1 MRITAAHITNFKRVE
16 DVRVTPG
23 ADRAI
28 ILLGGRNRQ
37 GKSST
42 LDALTAAF
50 GGKSS
55 VPPDPVRHGAEEAE
69 IVVELDGGELTVRRV
84 IQPDGESA
92 LEVRDRLGKVRA
104 PQTVLDKLVGTRFL
118 DPLQFLALSPKDQ
131 RAQLMRVIG
140 EAERIAE
147 LDAKRDRAFTRR
159 TEVGRDLTRAQAELE
174 RLPADAGDAAEVP
187 LDVLLAQ
194 RDAAVQARAAVDRQQ
209 DLMIGAERRVE
220 AVTAQLEAVTN
231 RIAQLEAELVQARA
245 LQQTHQTQLEARK
258 EEARAATQA
267 VGAARA
273 AAPAAEA
280 IAAIDRQITEAT
292 TRNREAA
299 ERRAAAARRAQV
311 AIEVEQLGAEREK
324 LTAVLATIDERKAA
338 ILSAAALPVEGLGLE
353 ADHITLGGVPL
364 AQASSAERFRVA
376 LALAMAASP
385 GLDDVWIRD
394 AAVLDD
400 EAVAAVA
407 ELAERAGK
415 RVWLERVGTRD
426 AGAIVISEGRV
437 AETRSEVAA

>member
-1 MRITAAHITNFKRVE
+1 MRISSVSISSFKRV
-16 DVRVTPG
+16 DQVRISPD
-23 ADRAI
+23 ADRTI
-28 ILLGGRNRQ
+28 VLLGGKNRA

-50 GGKSS
+50 GGKSA
-55 VPPDPVRHGAEEAE
+55 VPPDPVRHGADEAE
-69 IVVELDGGELTVRRV
+69 IVVELDGGALTVRRV
-84 IQPDGESA
+84 IQADGETA
-92 LEVRDRLGKVRA
+92 LEVRDQLGKVRA
-104 PQTVLDKLVGTRFL
+104 PQAVLDKLVGARFL
-118 DPLQFLALSPKDQ
+118 DPLQFLGMSPKDQ

-147 LDAKRDRAFTRR
+147 LDAKRDRAFSRR
-159 TEVGRDLTRAQAELE
+159 TEVGRDLTRAQAELD
-174 RLPADAGDAAEVP
+174 RLPADAGDVAEVP
-187 LDVLLAQ
+187 LYVLLAR

-273 AAPAAEA
+273 AAPPAEA

-311 AIEVEQLGAEREK
+311 VLEVEQLGAEREK
-324 LTAVLATIDERKAA
+324 LTSVLAAIDERKAA
-338 ILSAAALPVEGLGLE
+338 ILATAPLPVEGLGLA

-400 EAVAAVA
+400 DAVAAVA

-437 AETRSEVAA
+437 VETRSEVAA